1 MSATATKRTPAKK
14 APVKKPSAESKLT
27 VEQLIAKMDRAL
39 PGWKRYVKDR
49 KAGKPKDQRRNA
61 KEYAT
66 FEHGYTELRSRGLK
80 LADAR
85 KQAGKK

>member
-1 MSATATKRTPAKK
+1 MSATAPTKRTPAKK
-14 APVKKPSAESKLT
+14 RSAESKLT

-39 PGWKRYVKDR
+39 PGWKKYVADR
-49 KAGKPKDQRRNA
+49 KAKVPQDQRRNA

-66 FEHGYTELRSRGLK
+66 FEAGYAELRSRGLK

-85 KQAGKK
+85 KQIAVK